1 MGDRTSAALNLAG
14 CHLASL
20 LLSEEELNPLAIFSL
35 YLVIHLF
42 FLNQGCIMGQQQ
54 QRLPWGGAAKSSRI
68 QQIFVSIVDWPYSP
82 RSQRRLRAALAP
94 T

>member
-20 LLSEEELNPLAIFSL
+20 LLSEEELNPLATFSR

-42 FLNQGCIMGQQQ
+42 FFKSGLHHGS
-54 QRLPWGGAAKSSRI
+54 AAAE
-68 QQIFVSIVDWPYSP
+68 
-82 RSQRRLRAALAP
+82 AALGRDC
-94 T
+94 